1 MNPSAGHQ
9 LRVLR
14 QASRATTREDS
25 LARNWDTEL
34 EAVLPGLGE
43 VNSNGRRTRAIAL
56 IAELIE
62 ALTLDESRVSTAN
75 DEGTFESGEVIVNP
89 RMREVTRNGTRVP
102 LSPREY
108 DLLLALTAGNSAPVS
123 REVLAKAVWQGKL
136 SPESRTIDQHIGQ
149 LRKKLESRPAHPTHI
164 ITVPK
169 YGYRLIG
176 AWLPGK

>member
-34 EAVLPGLGE
+34 EAALPGLGE
-43 VNSNGRRTRAIAL
+43 ANPSGRRTRAIAL

-62 ALTLDESRVSTAN
+62 ALTLDESRVTTVN
-75 DEGTFESGEVIVNP
+75 DEGMFESDEVIINP
-89 RMREVTRNGTRVP
+89 RMREVTRNGTRVA

-108 DLLLALTAGNSAPVS
+108 DLLLALAAGNSAPVS
-123 REVLAKAVWQGKL
+123 REVLAKAVWHGKL
-136 SPESRTIDQHIGQ
+136 SPESRTIDQHVGQ
-149 LRKKLESRPAHPTHI
+149 LRKKLESSPAHPTHI

-176 AWLPGK
+176 AWLPAK